1 MKYSK
6 YSLIIIQK
14 QVAKLRI
21 LFSFTHENERNFQ
34 KAYFFDISLH
44 YTKLHNILYGQKVR
58 VRAVRKMTSNTQTT
72 RGYRRVQR
80 AARQG

>member
-44 YTKLHNILYGQKVR
+44 YTKLHNILYGQKGR
-58 VRAVRKMTSNTQTT
+58 VRGCPQNAYK
-72 RGYRRVQR
+72 QR